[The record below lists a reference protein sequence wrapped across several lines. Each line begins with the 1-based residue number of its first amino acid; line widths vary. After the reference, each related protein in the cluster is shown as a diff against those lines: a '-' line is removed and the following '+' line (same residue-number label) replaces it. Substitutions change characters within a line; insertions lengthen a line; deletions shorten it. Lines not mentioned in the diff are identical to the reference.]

1 LRGLEKLM
9 SFALSSQESLVLEI
23 RTIPERIIIDTLP
36 KLIIIYYIYQI
47 ITAMSIKLFADLTP
61 LSPQNPIKI

>member
-36 KLIIIYYIYQI
+36 KLIIIDYI
-47 ITAMSIKLFADLTP
+47 
-61 LSPQNPIKI
+61 